1 MLADAADL
9 ENEANLY
16 RQAEAGLSASCH
28 TSSTE
33 SLQGA
38 AAPYSPD
45 EDIPQAKKCV
55 DDDDE
60 MPVPAHMM
68 SYKARMNDLNIGS
81 TSLHTQG

>member
-1 MLADAADL
+1 M

-16 RQAEAGLSASCH
+16 RQAEAGPSSSSHAA
-28 TSSTE
+28 STE

-38 AAPYSPD
+38 TAAAVYSPN

-81 TSLHTQG
+81 TSSHTQG

>member
-1 MLADAADL
+1 M

-16 RQAEAGLSASCH
+16 RQAEAGPSSSSHAA
-28 TSSTE
+28 STE

-38 AAPYSPD
+38 TAAAYSPN

-81 TSLHTQG
+81 TSSHTQG

>member
-1 MLADAADL
+1 M

-16 RQAEAGLSASCH
+16 RQAEAGPSSSSH
-28 TSSTE
+28 TESTE

-38 AAPYSPD
+38 TAAACSSNG
-45 EDIPQAKKCV
+45 DIPQAKKCV

-60 MPVPAHMM
+60 MPVTAHMM

-81 TSLHTQG
+81 TGSHTQG

>member
-1 MLADAADL
+1 M

-16 RQAEAGLSASCH
+16 RQAEAGPSSSSHAA
-28 TSSTE
+28 STE

-38 AAPYSPD
+38 TAAACSPT

-55 DDDDE
+55 DDDDDE